1 VANRIDRSV
10 AIVPVSCIGECSIGP
25 FLRVADARGAEVPVA
40 ARLRATL
47 TETARDLAAETGEVI
62 DAASDAVLEKWIPM
76 VRPQDGASLVR
87 ELAPALR
94 EAVG

>member
-1 VANRIDRSV
+1 
-10 AIVPVSCIGECSIGP
+10 
-25 FLRVADARGAEVPVA
+25 
-40 ARLRATL
+40 LRATL